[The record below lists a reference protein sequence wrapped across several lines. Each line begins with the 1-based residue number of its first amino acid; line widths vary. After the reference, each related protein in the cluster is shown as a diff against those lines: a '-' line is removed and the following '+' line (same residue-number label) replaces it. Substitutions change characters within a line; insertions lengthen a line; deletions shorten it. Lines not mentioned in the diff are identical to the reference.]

1 MISSIYAALLGL
13 LFIRLSALTIRER
26 RRASV
31 ALGDAGDI
39 GLQRTIRV
47 HANFSEYVPIT
58 LTLIYMIE
66 SLYALPVLVHLLGLG
81 LLIGRLSHAYG
92 VSQPREDFRFRITGM
107 ALTFS
112 VIGIAALTLLGMPV
126 LRAMI

>member
-1 MISSIYAALLGL
+1 MITSVYAALLGL

-58 LTLIYMIE
+58 LILIYMIE